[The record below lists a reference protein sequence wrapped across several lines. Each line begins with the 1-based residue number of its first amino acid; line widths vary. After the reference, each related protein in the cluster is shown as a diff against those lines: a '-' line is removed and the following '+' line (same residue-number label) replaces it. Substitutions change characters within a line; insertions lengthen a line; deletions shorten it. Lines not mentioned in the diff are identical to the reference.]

1 MLCIIV
7 LLQSDAPPIQFWNIR
22 LHVSSYDA
30 SVYFKIRSAAAVS
43 SHIISKDKWAVPL
56 AAVHT
61 HVTMVHRW
69 SVILW
74 TMSSSFFLLTFLIPS
89 VHKTLSEMSPA
100 FLCSFSELL
109 FDLCSTGF
117 CSWLKAF
124 FIHSVVFWAFPSCL
138 QLLSSSVHV
147 CSWRV
152 PKQLGCFVLFILI
165 FHIITVYWHS
175 H

>member
-1 MLCIIV
+1 MFFYLAAILQCGRCIFDDVLSVTVMQTFFAPSCFGEFHDDIPLLSPKTNHCYFSRMLCIIV
-7 LLQSDAPPIQFWNIR
+7 LLQGDAPPIQFWNIW

-117 CSWLKAF
+117 CS
-124 FIHSVVFWAFPSCL
+124 
-138 QLLSSSVHV
+138 
-147 CSWRV
+147 
-152 PKQLGCFVLFILI
+152 
-165 FHIITVYWHS
+165 
-175 H
+175 